1 MDNAEDITLSPVYN
15 SAVNAVTRPAHGVVC
30 SQYFVDR
37 WMPELGGAGTQIVLA
52 LRRLGYLNLKTGE
65 RRDEIVISR
74 KVVAERAG
82 ISEDTLTR
90 ELGEDK
96 KTGLPRNPA
105 LRRFVQSRRRHKR
118 DRLGRLLQDDN
129 AYWVSMD
136 DPIHPEDWSQV
147 EEEIRLALERAEKQQ
162 TPQPESQV
170 SQPRQQAP
178 ETQNASSVI
187 SPETQNAFLPPQS
200 AAPETQNAVPRP
212 QNASHLNPE
221 SDSFLPLSTSPDAAR
236 PGGSLSLFQEQEAVR
251 TWSQLTE
258 AEQQPYRIQA
268 EQELTTLFGFAEWSK
283 IGARAHDR
291 QVCTRAET
299 LYKAAVKE
307 GKG

>member
-1 MDNAEDITLSPVYN
+1 MDNAEDITLSPFYN

-136 DPIHPEDWSQV
+136 DPIHPEDWNLV
-147 EEEIRLALERAEKQQ
+147 EEEVGLALERAEKQQ
-162 TPQPESQV
+162 TPQPRPQV

-178 ETQNASSVI
+178 KTQNASSAR
-187 SPETQNAFLPPQS
+187 SPKTQNAVLPPQS
-200 AAPETQNAVPRP
+200 AEPKTQNAVPRP

-236 PGGSLSLFQEQEAVR
+236 PGGSLSLFQEPETALA
-251 TWSQLTE
+251 WSQLTE
-258 AEQQPYRIQA
+258 AEQQPYRLQA
-268 EQELTTLFGFAEWSK
+268 EQELIAMVGLAEWPK
-283 IGARAHDR
+283 LRASGRDR
-291 QVCTRAET
+291 QVSSRAET
-299 LYKAAVKE
+299 LYKAAIKT
-307 GKG
+307 G